1 MDWIKIQSEE
11 DIQKL
16 NNAYDYFEDSYL
28 VKMEYSSGIDI
39 GPNKR

>member
-16 NNAYDYFEDSYL
+16 NNAYDYFED
-28 VKMEYSSGIDI
+28 EYNPIHCSH
-39 GPNKR
+39 R